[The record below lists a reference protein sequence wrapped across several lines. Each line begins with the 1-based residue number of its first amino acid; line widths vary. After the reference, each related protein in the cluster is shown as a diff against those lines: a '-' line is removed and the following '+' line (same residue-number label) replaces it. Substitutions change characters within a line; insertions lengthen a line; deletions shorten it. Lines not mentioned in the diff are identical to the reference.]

1 VPNTLASIV
10 VGRSDDSLTQ
20 IKKQVGT
27 LVTASPLPEPK
38 LLPPRLMSA
47 LPPKADI
54 ADTTRNVRF
63 VPKADIVPLTS
74 GVRGRGGLL
83 PPGLATKAH
92 LDGRVSRW
100 RSCICRRPPV

>member
-1 VPNTLASIV
+1 
-10 VGRSDDSLTQ
+10 
-20 IKKQVGT
+20 
-27 LVTASPLPEPK
+27 
-38 LLPPRLMSA
+38 MSA

-54 ADTTRNVRF
+54 GTQPRDVRF

-74 GVRGRGGLL
+74 RVGGTIRGRGGLL